1 MYYLA
6 GGLTTLD
13 PIADVVE
20 GGDVVV
26 CVNLI
31 CSGSVLGC
39 PLDVTLDVT
48 ASTKTG

>member
-1 MYYLA
+1 M
-6 GGLTTLD
+6 D

-20 GGDVVV
+20 GGNVEV

-39 PLDVTLDVT
+39 PLQVGLNVSE
-48 ASTKTG
+48 STKTG